1 MVAIGPLRQARW
13 TILRVLR
20 GRVLELRGRL
30 HRVHA
35 LLLHHCILRRRA
47 YGTVSPLSRCSFI
60 SQTWLR
66 WHLLIEQ
73 LRWLTLLETRRL
85 PRPGLG

>member
-1 MVAIGPLRQARW
+1 M
-13 TILRVLR
+13 
-20 GRVLELRGRL
+20 
-30 HRVHA
+30 HA

-47 YGTVSPLSRCSFI
+47 YDTVSPLSRCPFI
-60 SQTWLR
+60 LQTWLR